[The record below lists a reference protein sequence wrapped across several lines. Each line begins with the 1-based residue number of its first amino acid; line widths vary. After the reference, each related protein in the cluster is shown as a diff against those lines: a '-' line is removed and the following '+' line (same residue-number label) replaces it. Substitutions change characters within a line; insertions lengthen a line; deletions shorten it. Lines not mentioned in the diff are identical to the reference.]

1 MFKMLQINGDGKFTI
16 PFDQLLNEVDPN
28 TYQPLVE
35 KLAGYRLIVTVSVT
49 ESLNNITREASSSVS
64 RKAMLLI
71 WNL

>member
-71 WNL
+71 